1 MDKAYNLEQDLV
13 KTQIDNEIMK
23 NTSKDNIKSIQNDDN
38 DTSLDWLC
46 KRIVNSGIE
55 VLFLSQ
61 ILVSILTVFIF
72 IVSQS

>member
-55 VLFLSQ
+55 VLFLLQ
-61 ILVSILTVFIF
+61 IL
-72 IVSQS
+72 